1 MRLVLQRVSRAR
13 VTVDGNPVGEIG
25 RGMVI
30 LLGARISDTEKNADF
45 LADKILA
52 LRIFEDPAGKMNLS
66 VRDVKGEILVVSQFT
81 LYADTRKGRRPSFTE
96 ALEPQAA
103 ERLYS
108 RFVDRLKASGLL
120 VATGSFGAKMEV
132 ELVNAGP
139 VTLVLEKEE
148 GKAEAEAER

>member
-1 MRLVLQRVSRAR
+1 
-13 VTVDGNPVGEIG
+13 VTVNGNPVGEIG

-30 LLGARISDTEKNADF
+30 LLGARISDTEKDADF

-66 VRDVKGEILVVSQFT
+66 VRDVGGEILVVSQFT

-96 ALEPQAA
+96 ALEPQQA
-103 ERLYS
+103 EQLYGH
-108 RFVDRLKASGLL
+108 FVNRLKASGLV

-148 GKAEAEAER
+148 GKAEAEAERSA